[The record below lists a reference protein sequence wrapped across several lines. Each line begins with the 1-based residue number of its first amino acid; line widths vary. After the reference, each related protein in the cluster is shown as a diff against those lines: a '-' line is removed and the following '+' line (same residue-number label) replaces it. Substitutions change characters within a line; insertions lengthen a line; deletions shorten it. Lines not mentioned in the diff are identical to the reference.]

1 MNTPDK
7 PSMLERSPALRCC
20 RSLFTRRVLRR
31 ELIMLGWFVTLLA
44 LFHGEETWRGR
55 RAWNNYRRELEAQ
68 GWQLD
73 FAALVPKPV
82 YDEQNF
88 AATPAIKSWFDKRMP
103 EDTYGEKWTKWFDQK
118 WNDNY
123 AHVGPKWSLRGEQNA
138 RPGWRFE
145 DLARWATAFA
155 AVRSGES
162 PGPQDAE
169 LGPKLVG
176 RSTDRL
182 ETLAQHRRRLDSER
196 PDTASRSNAAPA
208 VLEGLKT
215 NETLFAELR
224 AVSSRPYS
232 RYPVN
237 YDVEWPFAS
246 LSPQSGMIPGA
257 CWRLRLK
264 SCAELAVGQSDRALE
279 DVRLIWRL
287 ADSLKGEPLMISYMD
302 RRHAAELAVQ
312 PIWEG
317 LAGHRWSEAQL
328 QELQTRLQQYDFIG
342 DLKAPL
348 AGNQAAGLATIEAV
362 RKKGPGYLS
371 VVMEDCE
378 AESSEAPHRDEAS
391 MLEKFLG
398 FVLVPRGW
406 YDQEKLNYCRSFQ
419 IQATA
424 LDATKKRISPS
435 QVKASERALWFPTG
449 NGTGG
454 IEETRWVRILRH
466 RSISTVLGPLLKY
479 DLHRAAGAQTVFN
492 LAAIACALERYR
504 LAKGSFPGALE
515 TLVPQFISP
524 LPNDVLTG
532 EPYKYRL
539 TDDGRF
545 VLYSVGWNEKD
556 DGGVP
561 GESLFS
567 HPDDPQGDCVWKYPM
582 K

>member
-7 PSMLERSPALRCC
+7 PSMLERSTIVRCGRLLGRC
-20 RSLFTRRVLRR
+20 GRWLFSRRGLRR
-31 ELIMLGWFVTLLA
+31 ALIGLAWCVTLLA
-44 LFHGEETWRGR
+44 LFHAEEAWRGR
-55 RAWNNYRRELEAQ
+55 RAWNQYRRELESQ

-73 FAALVPKPV
+73 FAALVPKLVP
-82 YDEQNF
+82 DEQNF
-88 AATPAIKSWFDKRMP
+88 AAAPVIKAWFDGKRP
-103 EDTYGEKWTKWFDQK
+103 EGLYGEKWRKWVDQR

-123 AHVGPKWSLRGEQNA
+123 ARVDPKWSLRGEQNA

-155 AVRSGES
+155 AVRFGES
-162 PGPQDAE
+162 PGPRE
-169 LGPKLVG
+169 
-176 RSTDRL
+176 
-182 ETLAQHRRRLDSER
+182 LDSAKL
-196 PDTASRSNAAPA
+196 DAASRSNAAPA
-208 VLEGLKT
+208 VLEELKT

-224 AVSSRPYS
+224 AASQRPYS

-237 YDVEWPFAS
+237 YGVETPYGV
-246 LSPQSGMIPGA
+246 LPPHLDMMNGA

-264 SCAELAVGQSDRALE
+264 SCAELAGGQSDRALE
-279 DVRLIWRL
+279 DVRLILRL
-287 ADSLKGEPLMISYMD
+287 ADSLKGEPLMISYMV
-302 RRHAAELAVQ
+302 RRNSAELAVQ

-317 LAGHRWSEAQL
+317 LAEHRWSEAQL
-328 QELQTRLQQYDFIG
+328 QELETRLQQYDFIE

-348 AGNQAAGLATIEAV
+348 AGSQAAALATIEAV

-371 VVMEDCE
+371 VLMDSCE
-378 AESSEAPHRDEAS
+378 AESSEAPHRDEAT
-391 MLEKFLG
+391 MLENFLG
-398 FVLVPRGW
+398 FVLIPRGW
-406 YDQEKLNYCRSFQ
+406 YDQEKLNYCRDFQ
-419 IQATA
+419 IQAAA
-424 LDATKKRISPS
+424 LDTTKKRISPA
-435 QVKASERALWFPTG
+435 QVKASQRALWFPTW

-454 IEETRWVRILRH
+454 LEETKWVRILRH
-466 RSISTVLGPLLKY
+466 RSISTVMGPLLKY
-479 DLHRAAGAQTVFN
+479 DLHRAAGAQTTFN

-504 LAKGSFPGALE
+504 LAKGCFPGALE

-539 TDDGRF
+539 TDEGRL

-561 GESLFS
+561 GESWFS
-567 HPDDPQGDCVWKYPM
+567 HPDDPQGDCVWEYPA